1 MARNGYTPN
10 NTWLKPRVIAGFVLV
25 VLFSAASIVIAFNN
39 FSEFHRIHNELSK
52 PNDNLLTIN
61 MMVTELF
68 EAESDVRSFM
78 LTADEQYLSAYNS
91 KQQRVEQ
98 HQKTLREQFAHN
110 AEQQRTLQQLSN
122 LLANKR
128 AVVDELLTFAALP
141 NTDAITNSLNELRQA
156 SQMARPTYSVVQTT
170 TITHECRD
178 TTYTVLPNG
187 FIARIRALFTGP
199 HTVDSTL
206 TSTATSTHYDSLFL
220 GRNVP
225 DTALRRIEQ
234 HLTQFRTQQNTYIKD
249 KEDKELQLLDS
260 DRQIM
265 DQIRSLIL
273 QLEHQELTQSH
284 IRNAEISDLIQR
296 STIWVVLLAAIT
308 LVFLLLLLALIFS
321 DISRSNVHR
330 AQLLEAKHYAEQLL
344 RAKEQF
350 LANMSH
356 EIRNPLS
363 AVVGLTRQ
371 LSKSNLPQKQQQQV
385 DVLENSANHMLNII
399 NDILDYSKLEAGQ
412 MRLEQHQ
419 FKPAELAQEVALA
432 FESRAQEKGL
442 ALFART
448 DPSTPQTLWGDSFR
462 LKQIAMNLVSNA
474 LKFTHQGSII
484 ISLSPARS
492 TESYTNLQ
500 LTVSDTGIGI
510 APELQNAV
518 FEDFTQAEASVSR
531 QYGGTGLGLSIVKK
545 LVDIQGGE
553 VILTSQPDCG
563 TTVSVIIPYATH
575 CAETADTHT
584 TTTNYSLGTGLRVLI
599 IDDDPVNRLIVE
611 EMARSIG
618 LEADGIGSP
627 TEIAT
632 TMEQQAYAAII
643 TDIQMPTMSGYDLMH
658 MADEREWNIP
668 VVAITANAT
677 VDSDH
682 FVKHGFSGFL
692 VKPFTETELQAVLGP
707 LIGQP
712 ITQATTIAPRPKHQR
727 RTQNPNTFN
736 LDDIYRFTSGDRLA
750 MRSILSAFL
759 DNSYINLKAI
769 TDHVKRHEVQQAS
782 AVAHK
787 MKSAFKQ
794 FKIYDVASLLEQ
806 LEQLRPDKLKA
817 AQVFTAELERRVTP
831 TLKAIQSELEKLG

>member
-1 MARNGYTPN
+1 M
-10 NTWLKPRVIAGFVLV
+10 
-25 VLFSAASIVIAFNN
+25 
-39 FSEFHRIHNELSK
+39 
-52 PNDNLLTIN
+52 
-61 MMVTELF
+61 
-68 EAESDVRSFM
+68 
-78 LTADEQYLSAYNS
+78 
-91 KQQRVEQ
+91 
-98 HQKTLREQFAHN
+98 
-110 AEQQRTLQQLSN
+110 
-122 LLANKR
+122 
-128 AVVDELLTFAALP
+128 
-141 NTDAITNSLNELRQA
+141 
-156 SQMARPTYSVVQTT
+156 
-170 TITHECRD
+170 
-178 TTYTVLPNG
+178 
-187 FIARIRALFTGP
+187 
-199 HTVDSTL
+199 
-206 TSTATSTHYDSLFL
+206 
-220 GRNVP
+220 
-225 DTALRRIEQ
+225 
-234 HLTQFRTQQNTYIKD
+234 
-249 KEDKELQLLDS
+249 
-260 DRQIM
+260 
-265 DQIRSLIL
+265 
-273 QLEHQELTQSH
+273 
-284 IRNAEISDLIQR
+284 
-296 STIWVVLLAAIT
+296 
-308 LVFLLLLLALIFS
+308 
-321 DISRSNVHR
+321 
-330 AQLLEAKHYAEQLL
+330 
-344 RAKEQF
+344 
-350 LANMSH
+350 
-356 EIRNPLS
+356 
-363 AVVGLTRQ
+363 
-371 LSKSNLPQKQQQQV
+371 
-385 DVLENSANHMLNII
+385 
-399 NDILDYSKLEAGQ
+399 
-412 MRLEQHQ
+412 
-419 FKPAELAQEVALA
+419 
-432 FESRAQEKGL
+432 
-442 ALFART
+442 
-448 DPSTPQTLWGDSFR
+448 
-462 LKQIAMNLVSNA
+462 
-474 LKFTHQGSII
+474 
-484 ISLSPARS
+484 
-492 TESYTNLQ
+492 
-500 LTVSDTGIGI
+500 SDTGIGI

-643 TDIQMPTMSGYDLMH
+643 TDIQMPTISGYDLMH